1 MNKKI
6 YYNPDDVKTH
16 FKRASKVPRPAR
28 LRQSIQPGNVM
39 IVLTG
44 RFKGR
49 RVVFL
54 K

>member
-1 MNKKI
+1 MNRTS
-6 YYNPDDVKTH
+6 YYCPDDVKVHKKKAKPGPT
-16 FKRASKVPRPAR
+16 R
-28 LRQSIQPGNVM
+28 LRKSITPGTVL